1 LIFIQATNEK
11 VPMTDLS
18 SVDGSSASSKVTADG
33 IISNLSSDT
42 TTVDPA
48 TTIGTDNDD
57 TVIEESAVT
66 ADSTEPDYL
75 SSLSFVDLVET
86 LFTKKE
92 DIKPVENIEQVSTN
106 VNEELNDTATVCE
119 EMPLLSTEHEPES
132 EPLINNNSE
141 EMKTTVD

>member
-1 LIFIQATNEK
+1 
-11 VPMTDLS
+11 MTDLS

-106 VNEELNDTATVCE
+106 VNEELNDTATVSE

-132 EPLINNNSE
+132 EPLINNHSE